1 MEAHIYNPS
10 TWEVETERSDA
21 QKHSEARSE
30 SCMYIPLLFLPYLSI
45 SSLLFSYPL
54 SFIPHH
60 PSLLCF
66 SFPCSSLLSFSS
78 IFPLTLPSSLSRSFK
93 SLPTS
98 FQATGSQALPG
109 LPLQIS
115 ELVRKPGFLL
125 LSLFQRADAL
135 QNWPV
140 AYREGWQA
148 HTAFTGPCV
157 ASSSSQA
164 QTACILNRMV
174 PF

>member
-1 MEAHIYNPS
+1 MEARICNPS

-45 SSLLFSYPL
+45 PSLLFSYPL

-66 SFPCSSLLSFSS
+66 FFPCSSPLSFSS
-78 IFPLTLPSSLSRSFK
+78 IFPLTPPSSLSLSFK

-98 FQATGSQALPG
+98 FQAKDPKHFQDCHYKLVSWSESQASCFSAYSKGQMLYRTGQWPTEKAGKLCSFFFPG
-109 LPLQIS
+109 TNCMHF
-115 ELVRKPGFLL
+115 K
-125 LSLFQRADAL
+125 
-135 QNWPV
+135 
-140 AYREGWQA
+140 
-148 HTAFTGPCV
+148 
-157 ASSSSQA
+157 
-164 QTACILNRMV
+164 
-174 PF
+174 